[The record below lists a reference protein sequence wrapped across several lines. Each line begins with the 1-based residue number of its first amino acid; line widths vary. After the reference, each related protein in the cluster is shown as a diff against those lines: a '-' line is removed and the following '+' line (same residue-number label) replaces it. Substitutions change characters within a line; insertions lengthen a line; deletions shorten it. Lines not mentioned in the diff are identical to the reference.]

1 MARRGGSPKRPRVPA
16 APTGIDRP
24 VELRAVKLIGG
35 GRTLAHFEGATWM
48 LSGALPGELVVAEAE
63 RRRARIIEARVVDV
77 VDSPHPA
84 RLPRPCPHSGA
95 CGGCDWPHVD
105 SRAGSE
111 LKVEVAAEAAAR
123 FPAIATRIRNAP
135 VTASAPSYRLRDRLH
150 WDPRNRVLGFY
161 GRRSWAIAEITEC
174 RIISPTLGDLIPE
187 LTVALAESCPQPVDV
202 EILEGADAMVAA
214 LLPSRGGPKDIRGEW
229 VPDPQTCPG
238 LAGFHRLERGSGLI
252 RGWGRDRVRLDL
264 PVALDVPI
272 GSFFQGNRHL
282 IGRLFERVSGMVG
295 PGNTPVFDLP
305 GGVGF
310 LAAAAAWAGRTK
322 LTVVEVHRDAAAA
335 AQGNL
340 PTAEV
345 HSTTAEHF
353 VSRHRPLPTAS
364 VVITDP
370 PRSGMSRELRSG
382 IVDWRPEKVV
392 MLGCDPATWSRDAA
406 ALTDHGYRLS
416 HIELVD
422 LFPFTH
428 HVEILAV
435 METT

>member
-1 MARRGGSPKRPRVPA
+1 MLGKLRGRLTWLPA

-48 LSGALPGELVVAEAE
+48 LQGALPGELVIAEAE
-63 RRRARIIEARVVDV
+63 NRRARIIEARVVDL

-84 RLPRPCPHSGA
+84 RLPQPCPHSGA

-111 LKVEVAAEAAAR
+111 LKIDVAAEAAAR
-123 FPAIATRIRNAP
+123 FPAIATHIRNAP

-150 WDPRNRVLGFY
+150 WDQRNRVLGFY
-161 GRRSWAIAEITEC
+161 GRRTWSVAEITEC
-174 RIISPTLGDLIPE
+174 RIISPTLRDLIPE
-187 LTVALAESCPQPVDV
+187 LTGALVESCPQPADV
-202 EILEGADAMVAA
+202 EILEGADGMVAA
-214 LLPSRGGPKDIRGEW
+214 LLPSRGGPGRIRGSW
-229 VPDPQTCPG
+229 VPKPQTCPG
-238 LAGFHRLERGSGLI
+238 LAGFHRLDHSAGLI
-252 RGWGRDRVRLDL
+252 RGWGRDRVRMDL

-282 IGRLFERVSGMVG
+282 IGRLFERVSELVG
-295 PGNTPVFDLP
+295 PGDTPVFDLH

-310 LAAAAAWAGRTK
+310 LAAAAAWAGRDN
-322 LTVVEVHRDAAAA
+322 LTVVEVHRGAAEAA
-335 AQGNL
+335 RDNL

-345 HSTTAEHF
+345 HSTTAERF
-353 VSRHRPLPTAS
+353 VSRHRSLPTAS

-382 IVDWRPEKVV
+382 IVDWRPEKIV

-406 ALTDHGYRLS
+406 ELTDHGYRLS

-428 HVEILAV
+428 HVEIVAV
-435 METT
+435 METP